1 MLIPLADLSD
11 PRVRDFTQ
19 LKDVNL
25 RKSLE
30 AKHGLYLAESFSV
43 ISRALAAGHR
53 PRSVLTSEHWL
64 DRLQET
70 LGERASDIPIFVAED
85 KQIVRLTGFSIHR
98 GAIAAMERPALPEL
112 GTVLEGARAVLILE
126 DLVDHTNV
134 GAAIRSAA
142 AMGFDAILTS
152 PHCAD
157 PLYRRAVRVSM
168 GTVFSLP
175 WTRIDQWPDTSAL
188 KEHGFTVAGLALSE
202 QAISLP
208 DFCAY
213 LQGEVAQGLKPKVA
227 LVLGTEGPGMSEPA
241 LNQCDQLVKI
251 PLSHGVDSLNVAAAG
266 AVACYAVSQ
275 ALAAKPDRFTP
286 PSSVS

>member
-1 MLIPLADLSD
+1 MLIPLNDLSD

-25 RKSLE
+25 RKSFE
-30 AKHGLYLAESFSV
+30 TERGLYLAESFSV
-43 ISRALAAGHR
+43 IARALAAGHQ
-53 PRSVLTSEHWL
+53 PRSVLTNRHWL
-64 DRLQET
+64 GRLQET
-70 LGERASDIPIFVAED
+70 LGSRAGDIPIFVAEEE
-85 KQIVRLTGFSIHR
+85 QLTRLTGFSMHR

-112 GTVLEGARAVLILE
+112 DEVLSGARAVLILE

-175 WTRIDQWPDTSAL
+175 WTQIAAWPDTSAL
-188 KEHGFTVAGLALSE
+188 KNRGFIVAGLALSD

-208 DFCAY
+208 KLCSC
-213 LQGEVAQGLKPKVA
+213 LQSQVERGQQPKVA
-227 LVLGTEGPGMSEPA
+227 LVLGTEGPGMTKQA
-241 LNQCDQLVKI
+241 LASCDQLVKI

-275 ALAAKPDRFTP
+275 ALGTFAQDN
-286 PSSVS
+286 

>member
-1 MLIPLADLSD
+1 MLIPLNDLSD

-25 RKSLE
+25 RKSFE
-30 AKHGLYLAESFSV
+30 TERGLYLAESFSV
-43 ISRALAAGHR
+43 IARALAAGHQ
-53 PRSVLTSEHWL
+53 PRSVLTNRHWL
-64 DRLQET
+64 GRLQET
-70 LGERASDIPIFVAED
+70 LGSRAGDIPIFVAEEE
-85 KQIVRLTGFSIHR
+85 QLTRLTGFSMHR

-112 GTVLEGARAVLILE
+112 DEVLSGARAVLILE

-175 WTRIDQWPDTSAL
+175 WTQISAWPDTSAL
-188 KEHGFTVAGLALSE
+188 KNRGFIVAGLALSE

-208 DFCAY
+208 EFCAC
-213 LQGEVAQGLKPKVA
+213 LQSQVERGKQPKVA
-227 LVLGTEGPGMSEPA
+227 LVLGTEGPGMTKQA
-241 LNQCDQLVKI
+241 LASCDQLVKI

-275 ALAAKPDRFTP
+275 ALGTFAQDN
-286 PSSVS
+286 

>member
-1 MLIPLADLSD
+1 MFIPLNDLSD

-30 AKHGLYLAESFSV
+30 AEHGLYLAESFSV
-43 ISRALAAGHR
+43 ISRALAAGHK
-53 PRSVLTSEHWL
+53 PRSILTNQHWL
-64 DRLQET
+64 GRLQET
-70 LGERASDIPIFVAED
+70 LGSQAANIPIFIAAEE
-85 KQIVRLTGFSIHR
+85 QLTRLTGFSMHR
-98 GAIAAMERPALPEL
+98 GAIAAMERPILPEL
-112 GTVLEGARAVLILE
+112 DEVLAEARAVLILE

-175 WTRIDQWPDTSAL
+175 WTRIKDWPDTTIL
-188 KEHGFTVAGLALSE
+188 RNQGFIVAGLALTD
-202 QAISLP
+202 QAVSLP
-208 DFCAY
+208 EFCFSLQSQV
-213 LQGEVAQGLKPKVA
+213 LQGKHPKVA
-227 LVLGTEGPGMSEPA
+227 LVLGTEGPGMSK
-241 LNQCDQLVKI
+241 Q
-251 PLSHGVDSLNVAAAG
+251 
-266 AVACYAVSQ
+266 AVISWLKSQ
-275 ALAAKPDRFTP
+275 
-286 PSSVS
+286 

>member
-25 RKSLE
+25 RKSFE
-30 AKHGLYLAESFSV
+30 AENGLYLAESFSV

-53 PRSVLTSEHWL
+53 PRSVLTSKHWL
-64 DRLQET
+64 ERLQET
-70 LGERASDIPIFVAED
+70 LGTGAGDIPIFIAEEE
-85 KQIVRLTGFSIHR
+85 QLIHLTGFSMHR
-98 GAIAAMERPALPEL
+98 GAIAAMERPSLPEL
-112 GTVLEGARAVLILE
+112 EEVLTGARAVLILE

-175 WTRIDQWPDTSAL
+175 WTRIDSWPDTTAL
-188 KEHGFTVAGLALSE
+188 KANGFTVAGLALSD
-202 QAISLP
+202 QAVSLP
-208 DFCAY
+208 KFCAD
-213 LQGEVAQGLKPKVA
+213 LKSKVKREEKPKVA
-227 LVLGTEGPGMSEPA
+227 LVLGTEGPGMSQRA
-241 LNQCDQLVKI
+241 LAACDQLVKI

-275 ALAAKPDRFTP
+275 ALGTNIQT
-286 PSSVS
+286 S

>member
-1 MLIPLADLSD
+1 MLIPLRDLSD

-25 RKSLE
+25 RKSFE
-30 AKHGLYLAESFSV
+30 AEHGLYLAESFSV
-43 ISRALAAGHR
+43 ISRALAAGHH
-53 PRSVLTSEHWL
+53 PRSILTNRHWL
-64 DRLQET
+64 GRLQET
-70 LGERASDIPIFVAED
+70 LGPRAANIPIYVAEEE
-85 KQIVRLTGFSIHR
+85 QLTQLTGFSMHR

-112 GTVLEGARAVLILE
+112 DKVLSKARTVLILE

-175 WTRIDQWPDTSAL
+175 WTQIAAWPDTRQL
-188 KEHGFTVAGLALSE
+188 KTHGFTVAGLALSN
-202 QAISLP
+202 QAVSLP
-208 DFCAY
+208 DFCAS
-213 LQGEVAQGLKPKVA
+213 LQSEVAQGLAPKVA
-227 LVLGTEGPGMSEPA
+227 LVLGTEGPGMTKQA
-241 LNQCDQLVKI
+241 LTSCDQLVKI
-251 PLSHGVDSLNVAAAG
+251 PLTHGVDSLNVAAAG

-275 ALAAKPDRFTP
+275 ALGSFA
-286 PSSVS
+286 

>member
-1 MLIPLADLSD
+1 MLIPLNDLSD

-25 RKSLE
+25 RKSFE
-30 AKHGLYLAESFSV
+30 TERGLYLAESFSV
-43 ISRALAAGHR
+43 IARALAAGHQ
-53 PRSVLTSEHWL
+53 PRSVLTNRHWL
-64 DRLQET
+64 GRLQET
-70 LGERASDIPIFVAED
+70 LGNRAGDIPIFVAEEE
-85 KQIVRLTGFSIHR
+85 QLTQLTGFSMHR

-112 GTVLEGARAVLILE
+112 DEVLSGARAVLILE

-175 WTRIDQWPDTSAL
+175 WTRISAWPDNSAL
-188 KEHGFTVAGLALSE
+188 KNRGFIVAGLA
-202 QAISLP
+202 
-208 DFCAY
+208 
-213 LQGEVAQGLKPKVA
+213 
-227 LVLGTEGPGMSEPA
+227 
-241 LNQCDQLVKI
+241 
-251 PLSHGVDSLNVAAAG
+251 
-266 AVACYAVSQ
+266 
-275 ALAAKPDRFTP
+275 
-286 PSSVS
+286 

>member
-1 MLIPLADLSD
+1 M
-11 PRVRDFTQ
+11 
-19 LKDVNL
+19 
-25 RKSLE
+25 
-30 AKHGLYLAESFSV
+30 
-43 ISRALAAGHR
+43 
-53 PRSVLTSEHWL
+53 
-64 DRLQET
+64 QEI
-70 LGERASDIPIFVAED
+70 LGTRASEIPIFVAEE
-85 KQIVRLTGFSIHR
+85 KQLIQLTGFSMHR

-112 GTVLEGARAVLILE
+112 DEVLAAAQAVLILE

-175 WTRIDQWPDTSAL
+175 WTRIDDWPDTSAL
-188 KEHGFTVAGLALSE
+188 KARGFTVAGLALSD

-208 DFCAY
+208 DFCIA
-213 LQGEVAQGLKPKVA
+213 LQSEVARGREPKVA
-227 LVLGTEGPGMSEPA
+227 LVLGTEGPGMSKQA
-241 LNQCDQLVKI
+241 LTQCDQLVKI

-275 ALAAKPDRFTP
+275 ALTVKTGCA
-286 PSSVS
+286 

>member
-1 MLIPLADLSD
+1 VLIPLADLSD

-25 RKSLE
+25 RKSFE
-30 AKHGLYLAESFSV
+30 AENGLYLAESFSV

-53 PRSVLTSEHWL
+53 PRSVLTSKHWL
-64 DRLQET
+64 ERLQET
-70 LGERASDIPIFVAED
+70 LGTHADDIPIFVAEEE
-85 KQIVRLTGFSIHR
+85 QLIRLTGFSMHR
-98 GAIAAMERPALPEL
+98 GAMAAMERPPLPEL
-112 GTVLEGARAVLILE
+112 DEVLTGARAVLILE

-142 AMGFDAILTS
+142 AMGFDAILTG
-152 PHCAD
+152 PPCAD

-175 WTRIDQWPDTSAL
+175 WTHIDSWPDTTAL
-188 KEHGFTVAGLALSE
+188 KAHGFTVAGLALSD
-202 QAISLP
+202 QAVSLP
-208 DFCAY
+208 KFCAD
-213 LQGEVAQGLKPKVA
+213 LKSKVEREEKPKVA
-227 LVLGTEGPGMSEPA
+227 LVLGTEGPGMSQRA
-241 LNQCDQLVKI
+241 LAACDLLVKI

-275 ALAAKPDRFTP
+275 ALAEN
-286 PSSVS
+286 

>member
-11 PRVRDFTQ
+11 PRVNDFTR

-25 RKSLE
+25 RKSFE
-30 AKHGLYLAESFSV
+30 AEHGLYLAESFSV
-43 ISRALAAGHR
+43 ISRALAAGHQ
-53 PRSVLTSEHWL
+53 PRSVLTSAHWL
-64 DRLQET
+64 GRLQEI
-70 LGERASDIPIFVAED
+70 LGARAGDIPIFVAEE
-85 KQIVRLTGFSIHR
+85 QQLIQLTGFSMHR

-112 GTVLEGARAVLILE
+112 DEVLAAARAVLILE

-175 WTRIDQWPDTSAL
+175 WTRIDDWPDISAL
-188 KEHGFTVAGLALSE
+188 KVRGFTVAGLALSD

-208 DFCAY
+208 DFCTS
-213 LQGEVAQGLKPKVA
+213 LQSEVARGVEPKVA
-227 LVLGTEGPGMSEPA
+227 LVLGTEGPGMSKPA
-241 LNQCDQLVKI
+241 LTQCDQLVKI

-275 ALAAKPDRFTP
+275 ALTVKT
-286 PSSVS
+286 

>member
-1 MLIPLADLSD
+1 M
-11 PRVRDFTQ
+11 
-19 LKDVNL
+19 
-25 RKSLE
+25 
-30 AKHGLYLAESFSV
+30 
-43 ISRALAAGHR
+43 
-53 PRSVLTSEHWL
+53 
-64 DRLQET
+64 
-70 LGERASDIPIFVAED
+70 
-85 KQIVRLTGFSIHR
+85 
-98 GAIAAMERPALPEL
+98 
-112 GTVLEGARAVLILE
+112 LILE

-213 LQGEVAQGLKPKVA
+213 LQGGR
-227 LVLGTEGPGMSEPA
+227 
-241 LNQCDQLVKI
+241 
-251 PLSHGVDSLNVAAAG
+251 AG
-266 AVACYAVSQ
+266 AETESGASTGHGRPRHERAGAEPV
-275 ALAAKPDRFTP
+275 
-286 PSSVS
+286 

>member
-11 PRVRDFTQ
+11 PRVNDFTQ

-25 RKSLE
+25 RKSFE
-30 AKHGLYLAESFSV
+30 AEHGLYLAESFSV
-43 ISRALAAGHR
+43 ISRALAAGHQ

-64 DRLQET
+64 GRLQET
-70 LGERASDIPIFVAED
+70 LGKRAGDIPIFVAEE
-85 KQIVRLTGFSIHR
+85 KQLIQLTGFSMHR
-98 GAIAAMERPALPEL
+98 GAIAAMERPALPDLDEIL
-112 GTVLEGARAVLILE
+112 AAAQAVLILE

-175 WTRIDQWPDTSAL
+175 WTRIDEWPDTSAL
-188 KEHGFTVAGLALSE
+188 KAHGFTVAGLALSD

-208 DFCAY
+208 DFCIA
-213 LQGEVAQGLKPKVA
+213 LQSEVVQGRKPKVA
-227 LVLGTEGPGMSEPA
+227 LVLGTEGPGMSKQA
-241 LNQCDQLVKI
+241 LSQCDQLVKI

-275 ALAAKPDRFTP
+275 ALAVKTGR
-286 PSSVS
+286 S

>member
-11 PRVRDFTQ
+11 PRVNDFTQ

-25 RKSLE
+25 RKSFE
-30 AKHGLYLAESFSV
+30 AEHGLYLAESFSV
-43 ISRALAAGHR
+43 ISRALAAGHQ

-64 DRLQET
+64 GRLQET
-70 LGERASDIPIFVAED
+70 LGKRAGDIPIFVAEE
-85 KQIVRLTGFSIHR
+85 KQLIQLTGFSMHR

-112 GTVLEGARAVLILE
+112 DEILAAARAVLILE

-175 WTRIDQWPDTSAL
+175 WTRIGEWPDTSAL
-188 KEHGFTVAGLALSE
+188 KARGFTVAGLALSD
-202 QAISLP
+202 QAVSLP
-208 DFCAY
+208 DFCIA
-213 LQGEVAQGLKPKVA
+213 LQSEVAQGREPKVA
-227 LVLGTEGPGMSEPA
+227 LVLGTEGPGMSKQA
-241 LNQCDQLVKI
+241 LSQCDQLVKI

-275 ALAAKPDRFTP
+275 ALAVKTG
-286 PSSVS
+286 

>member
-11 PRVRDFTQ
+11 PRVNDFTQ

-25 RKSLE
+25 RKSFE
-30 AKHGLYLAESFSV
+30 AEHGLYLAESFSV
-43 ISRALAAGHR
+43 ISRALAAGHQ

-64 DRLQET
+64 GRLQET
-70 LGERASDIPIFVAED
+70 LGKRAGDIPIFVAEE
-85 KQIVRLTGFSIHR
+85 KQLIQLTGFSMHR

-112 GTVLEGARAVLILE
+112 DEILAAAQAVLILE

-175 WTRIDQWPDTSAL
+175 WTRIDEWPDTSAL
-188 KEHGFTVAGLALSE
+188 KAHGFTVAGLALSD

-208 DFCAY
+208 DFCIA
-213 LQGEVAQGLKPKVA
+213 LQSEVAQGREPKVA
-227 LVLGTEGPGMSEPA
+227 LVLGTEGPGMSKQA
-241 LNQCDQLVKI
+241 LSQCDQLVKI

-275 ALAAKPDRFTP
+275 ALAVKTG
-286 PSSVS
+286 

>member
-1 MLIPLADLSD
+1 MLIPLNDLSD

-25 RKSLE
+25 RKSFE
-30 AKHGLYLAESFSV
+30 TERGLYLAESFSV
-43 ISRALAAGHR
+43 IARALAAGHQ
-53 PRSVLTSEHWL
+53 PRSVLTNRHWL
-64 DRLQET
+64 GRLQET
-70 LGERASDIPIFVAED
+70 LGSRAGDIPIFVAEEE
-85 KQIVRLTGFSIHR
+85 QLTRLTGFSMHR

-112 GTVLEGARAVLILE
+112 DEVLSGARAVLILE

-142 AMGFDAILTS
+142 AMGFDAILIS

-175 WTRIDQWPDTSAL
+175 WTQISAWPDTSVL
-188 KEHGFTVAGLALSE
+188 KNRGFIVAGLALSE

-208 DFCAY
+208 EFCAC
-213 LQGEVAQGLKPKVA
+213 LQSQVERGQQPKVA
-227 LVLGTEGPGMSEPA
+227 LVLGTEGPGMTKRA
-241 LNQCDQLVKI
+241 LASCDQLVKI

-275 ALAAKPDRFTP
+275 ALGTFTQDN
-286 PSSVS
+286 

>member
-1 MLIPLADLSD
+1 MLIPLNDLSD

-25 RKSLE
+25 RKSVE
-30 AKHGLYLAESFSV
+30 TERGLYLAESFSV
-43 ISRALAAGHR
+43 IARALAAGHQ
-53 PRSVLTSEHWL
+53 PRSVLTNRHWL
-64 DRLQET
+64 GRLQET
-70 LGERASDIPIFVAED
+70 LGSRAGDIPIFVAEEE
-85 KQIVRLTGFSIHR
+85 QLTRLTGFSMHR

-112 GTVLEGARAVLILE
+112 DEVLSGARAVLILE

-175 WTRIDQWPDTSAL
+175 WTQIAAWPDTSAL
-188 KEHGFTVAGLALSE
+188 KNRGFIVAGLALSD

-208 DFCAY
+208 KLCSC
-213 LQGEVAQGLKPKVA
+213 LQSQVERGQQPKVA
-227 LVLGTEGPGMSEPA
+227 LVLGTEGPGMTKQA
-241 LNQCDQLVKI
+241 LASCDQLVKI

-275 ALAAKPDRFTP
+275 ALGTFAQDN
-286 PSSVS
+286 

>member
-1 MLIPLADLSD
+1 MLIPLNDLSD

-25 RKSLE
+25 RKSFE
-30 AKHGLYLAESFSV
+30 TERGLYLAESFSV
-43 ISRALAAGHR
+43 IARALAAGHQ
-53 PRSVLTSEHWL
+53 PRSVLTNRHWL
-64 DRLQET
+64 GRLQET
-70 LGERASDIPIFVAED
+70 LGNRAGDIPIFVAEEE
-85 KQIVRLTGFSIHR
+85 QLTQLTGFSMHR

-112 GTVLEGARAVLILE
+112 DEVLSGARAVLILE

-175 WTRIDQWPDTSAL
+175 WTRISAWPDTSAL
-188 KEHGFTVAGLALSE
+188 KNRGFIVAGLALSD

-208 DFCAY
+208 KFCSC
-213 LQGEVAQGLKPKVA
+213 LQSQVERGKQPKVA
-227 LVLGTEGPGMSEPA
+227 LVLGTEGPGMTKQA
-241 LNQCDQLVKI
+241 LASCDQLVKI

-275 ALAAKPDRFTP
+275 ALGTITQDN
-286 PSSVS
+286 

>member
-1 MLIPLADLSD
+1 MLIPLSDLSD

-25 RKSLE
+25 RKSFE
-30 AKHGLYLAESFSV
+30 AEHGLYLAESFSV
-43 ISRALAAGHR
+43 ISRALAARHQ
-53 PRSVLTSEHWL
+53 PRSVLTSKHWL
-64 DRLQET
+64 GRLQET
-70 LGERASDIPIFVAED
+70 LGPRAADIPIFVAEEELLT
-85 KQIVRLTGFSIHR
+85 QLTGFSMHR
-98 GAIAAMERPALPEL
+98 GAIAAMERPVLPEL
-112 GTVLEGARAVLILE
+112 DKVLSGARAVLILE

-175 WTRIDQWPDTSAL
+175 CTRMDTWPDTSEL
-188 KEHGFTVAGLALSE
+188 KTHGFTVAGLALSP
-202 QAISLP
+202 QAVPLP
-208 DFCAY
+208 DFCAC
-213 LQGEVAQGLKPKVA
+213 LQSQVERGQQPKVA
-227 LVLGTEGPGMSEPA
+227 LVLGTEGPGMSQQA
-241 LNQCDQLVKI
+241 LAACDQLVKI

-275 ALAAKPDRFTP
+275 ALGTFARDN
-286 PSSVS
+286 

>member
-1 MLIPLADLSD
+1 MLIPLNDLSD

-25 RKSLE
+25 RKSFE
-30 AKHGLYLAESFSV
+30 AERGLYLAESFSV
-43 ISRALAAGHR
+43 ITRALAAGHQV
-53 PRSVLTSEHWL
+53 RSILTNRHWL
-64 DRLQET
+64 ERLQET
-70 LGERASDIPIFVAED
+70 LGPRAADIPIFVAKEE
-85 KQIVRLTGFSIHR
+85 QLTRLTGFSMHR
-98 GAIAAMERPALPEL
+98 GAIAAMERPPLPEL
-112 GTVLEGARAVLILE
+112 GEVLAEARAVLILE

-175 WTRIDQWPDTSAL
+175 WTRIDTWPDTSAL
-188 KEHGFTVAGLALSE
+188 KTRGFIVAGLALTD
-202 QAISLP
+202 QAVSLP
-208 DFCAY
+208 DFCAC
-213 LQGEVAQGLKPKVA
+213 LHSQGERGQQPKVA
-227 LVLGTEGPGMSEPA
+227 LVLGTEGPGMTKQA
-241 LNQCDQLVKI
+241 LAGCDQLVKI

-275 ALAAKPDRFTP
+275 ALGTNIQTP
-286 PSSVS
+286 

>member
-11 PRVRDFTQ
+11 PRVNDFTR

-25 RKSLE
+25 RKSFE
-30 AKHGLYLAESFSV
+30 AEHGLYLAESFSV
-43 ISRALAAGHR
+43 ISRALAAGHQ
-53 PRSVLTSEHWL
+53 PRAVLTSAHWL
-64 DRLQET
+64 GRLQEI
-70 LGERASDIPIFVAED
+70 LGTRASEIPIFVAEE
-85 KQIVRLTGFSIHR
+85 KQLIQLTGFSMHR

-112 GTVLEGARAVLILE
+112 DEVLATAQAVLILE

-175 WTRIDQWPDTSAL
+175 WTRIDDWPDTSAL
-188 KEHGFTVAGLALSE
+188 KARGFTVAGLALSD

-208 DFCAY
+208 DFCIA
-213 LQGEVAQGLKPKVA
+213 LQSEVARGREPKVA
-227 LVLGTEGPGMSEPA
+227 LVLGTEGPGMSKQA
-241 LNQCDQLVKI
+241 LTQCDQLVKI

-275 ALAAKPDRFTP
+275 SLTVKTGCA
-286 PSSVS
+286 

>member
-11 PRVRDFTQ
+11 PRVNDFTQ

-25 RKSLE
+25 RKSFE
-30 AKHGLYLAESFSV
+30 AEHGLYLAESFSV
-43 ISRALAAGHR
+43 ISRALAAGHQ

-64 DRLQET
+64 GRLQET
-70 LGERASDIPIFVAED
+70 LGKRAGDIPIFVAEE
-85 KQIVRLTGFSIHR
+85 KQLIQLTGFSMHR
-98 GAIAAMERPALPEL
+98 GAIAAMERPALPDLDEIL
-112 GTVLEGARAVLILE
+112 AAAQAVLILE

-175 WTRIDQWPDTSAL
+175 WTRIDEWPDTSAL
-188 KEHGFTVAGLALSE
+188 KAHGFTVAGLALSD

-208 DFCAY
+208 DFCIA
-213 LQGEVAQGLKPKVA
+213 LQSEVVQGREPKVA
-227 LVLGTEGPGMSEPA
+227 LVLGTEGPGMSKQA
-241 LNQCDQLVKI
+241 LSQCDQLVKI

-275 ALAAKPDRFTP
+275 ALAVKTGR
-286 PSSVS
+286 S

>member
-1 MLIPLADLSD
+1 MLISLADLSD
-11 PRVRDFTQ
+11 PRVKDFTQ

-25 RKSLE
+25 RKSFE
-30 AKHGLYLAESFSV
+30 AEHGLYLAESFSV

-53 PRSVLTSEHWL
+53 PRSVLTSEQWL
-64 DRLQET
+64 GRLQET
-70 LGERASDIPIFVAED
+70 LGARAEEIPIFVAEE
-85 KQIVRLTGFSIHR
+85 KQLIRITGFSMHR
-98 GAIAAMERPALPEL
+98 GAIAAMERPPLPEL
-112 GTVLEGARAVLILE
+112 DEVLSGARAVLILE

-175 WTRIDQWPDTSAL
+175 WTRIDSWPDTTAL
-188 KEHGFTVAGLALSE
+188 KANGFTVAGLALSD

-208 DFCAY
+208 DFCTS
-213 LQGEVAQGLKPKVA
+213 LESEVAQGQEPKVA
-227 LVLGTEGPGMSEPA
+227 LVVGTEGPGMSKQA
-241 LNQCDQLVKI
+241 LSQCDQLVKI

-275 ALAAKPDRFTP
+275 ALAVKTGCA
-286 PSSVS
+286 